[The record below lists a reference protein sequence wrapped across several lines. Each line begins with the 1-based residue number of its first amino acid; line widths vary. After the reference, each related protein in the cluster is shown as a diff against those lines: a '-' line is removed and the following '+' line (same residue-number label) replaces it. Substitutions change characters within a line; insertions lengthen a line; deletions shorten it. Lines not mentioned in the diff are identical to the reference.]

1 MKLIDD
7 KKIVSKVKETTNY
20 NIKLTSSEIL
30 NSFNIE
36 KDIVKEE
43 VKKEKKK
50 KKITLVSLL
59 SSGGLVATAAIL
71 LIVLLPNSNKPNGP
85 DNPPING
92 FIGVSESTELAN
104 ELITFSGFN
113 NVNNEY
119 QRLKKRLDRDNNSNN
134 ISNEDFKNI
143 VNEFDNVFMGI
154 ESIFNINNINI
165 KDDHFDDV
173 INNET
178 YKYKT
183 TISDINNNIVGE
195 FYYNDLNKFTDDDET
210 RSYLEAY
217 YETNGDKF
225 NVYLNQEIEQDGDY
239 ESELEAIFIPLN
251 SDNYVYKVEKES
263 EAEGNETENQ
273 YAYSYYSSIND
284 IHDDDRYLYKV
295 EYEIESNGHN
305 EELEISVNRNEVN
318 NIHEYNFLNIRQ
330 IDELHYS
337 FYIEYENE
345 ITDEEYEL
353 TINLEISGDNHI
365 YTYNDLEVIL

>member
-36 KDIVKEE
+36 KDIVKAEA
-43 VKKEKKK
+43 KKEKKK
-50 KKITLVSLL
+50 KKITLISLI

-85 DNPPING
+85 DNPPINE

-165 KDDHFDDV
+165 KDEHF
-173 INNET
+173 
-178 YKYKT
+178 
-183 TISDINNNIVGE
+183 
-195 FYYNDLNKFTDDDET
+195 
-210 RSYLEAY
+210 
-217 YETNGDKF
+217 
-225 NVYLNQEIEQDGDY
+225 
-239 ESELEAIFIPLN
+239 
-251 SDNYVYKVEKES
+251 
-263 EAEGNETENQ
+263 
-273 YAYSYYSSIND
+273 
-284 IHDDDRYLYKV
+284 
-295 EYEIESNGHN
+295 
-305 EELEISVNRNEVN
+305 
-318 NIHEYNFLNIRQ
+318 
-330 IDELHYS
+330 
-337 FYIEYENE
+337 NE
-345 ITDEEYEL
+345 I
-353 TINLEISGDNHI
+353 
-365 YTYNDLEVIL
+365 